1 MTEITTRTP
10 DRFTCEDMFR
20 RLDRFL
26 DRTLSADELR
36 LVRAHLELCATCASE
51 YRFEESLLDELRVKL
66 GRIEGPSDLMT
77 RIRAAIAGAAG
88 DRADE
93 G

>member
-1 MTEITTRTP
+1 MTTITPRTP

-26 DRTLSADELR
+26 DRTLTADEQR
-36 LVRAHLELCATCASE
+36 LVREHLELCASCASE

-66 GRIEGPSDLMT
+66 GRIEGPSDLMA
-77 RIRAAIAGAAG
+77 RISAAIAAAG
-88 DRADE
+88 DRDDE
-93 G
+93 D